1 MTTAD
6 TIATYTGNT
15 VQTGD
20 SFARIGANGAG
31 LTNITLANDFSAT
44 MKTSLNAATPASVT
58 GSVGSVT
65 GAVGSVTG
73 AVGSVTGS
81 VGSVVG
87 LTASNLDATV
97 SSRLASASI
106 TLSGGIVSADVKK
119 VNAVTVNGDG
129 AGTPWGP

>member
-1 MTTAD
+1 MAPLPIELLCTSNAD
-6 TIATYTGNT
+6 PNLG
-15 VQTGD
+15 
-20 SFARIGANGAG
+20 
-31 LTNITLANDFSAT
+31 LANLVVA
-44 MKTSLNAATPASVT
+44 
-58 GSVGSVT
+58 SVT

-73 AVGSVTGS
+73 AVGSVTG
-81 VGSVVG
+81 
-87 LTASNLDATV
+87 LTAANLDATV